1 MTSTTYDLVLTQG
14 IGYAGQLRHR
24 AWVAAITGTDA
35 TYGLRRAFRDADR
48 VLRDHFGRARYIRTY
63 QHDLSPGLYEVSE
76 QGAQRYLLVWLKRD
90 GTIGRSNPDADRVRA
105 MATLMDHGQD
115 VEAARR
121 ATRVVAVAP

>member
-1 MTSTTYDLVLTQG
+1 MTSTTYDVVLTQG
-14 IGYAGQLRHR
+14 IGYAGKLRHR

-35 TYGLRRAFRDADR
+35 IYGLRRVYRVANR
-48 VLRDHFGRARYIRTY
+48 VLRDHFGRRRYIRTY
-63 QHDLSPGLYEVSE
+63 QHDLSPGLYEVS
-76 QGAQRYLLVWLKRD
+76 QHGDLRYLLVWLKRD

-121 ATRVVAVAP
+121 ATRVVAGAP